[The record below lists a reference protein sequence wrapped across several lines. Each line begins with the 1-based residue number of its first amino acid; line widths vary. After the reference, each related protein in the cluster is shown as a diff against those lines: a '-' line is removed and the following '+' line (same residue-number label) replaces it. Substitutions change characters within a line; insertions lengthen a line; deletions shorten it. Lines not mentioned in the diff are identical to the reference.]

1 MASLMSGLDPGT
13 VGQDTMNLT
22 EKNDAEIS
30 HFLNKSRNF
39 FLFFSIH
46 CLHDNFQPRQKVVE

>member
-1 MASLMSGLDPGT
+1 MASLMSGLEPGT

-22 EKNDAEIS
+22 EKKNDAKIS

-39 FLFFSIH
+39 FLFFPSIASMIIFNQ
-46 CLHDNFQPRQKVVE
+46 DKR